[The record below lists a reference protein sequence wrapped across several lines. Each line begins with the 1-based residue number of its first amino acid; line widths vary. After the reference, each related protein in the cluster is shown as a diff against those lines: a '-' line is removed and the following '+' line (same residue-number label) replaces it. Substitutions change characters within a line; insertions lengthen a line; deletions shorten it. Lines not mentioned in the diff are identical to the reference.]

1 MAGQHVPRG
10 TFWAMKGEFKMKK
23 WYNVELGQENAERLG
38 AYLKKYEYKYEA
50 SACGIWSVH
59 FEIYLNKDAASKV
72 DSFIRSLPEF

>member
-1 MAGQHVPRG
+1 
-10 TFWAMKGEFKMKK
+10 MKK

-38 AYLKKYEYKYEA
+38 AYLKKYEA

>member
-1 MAGQHVPRG
+1 
-10 TFWAMKGEFKMKK
+10 MKGEFKMKK

-59 FEIYLNKDAASKV
+59 FEIYLNKDSASKV